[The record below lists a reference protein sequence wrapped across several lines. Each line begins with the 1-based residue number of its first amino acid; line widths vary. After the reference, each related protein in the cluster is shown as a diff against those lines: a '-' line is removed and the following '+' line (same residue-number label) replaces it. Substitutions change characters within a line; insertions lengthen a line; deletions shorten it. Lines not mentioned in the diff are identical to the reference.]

1 MKTKIMNSLHKAGM
15 TVSKHSPLLLTIGGV
30 AGLGATA
37 WYSYKAAKKVEVI
50 VEDLEEA
57 RSIEE
62 TRDHILNIPE
72 GARTLAEEE
81 SLEALMDV
89 PPVNRFEVAR
99 DIAGAIALP
108 VTLGIA
114 SIGCITLSYYILNNR
129 NNMLA
134 AALGTAIAEH
144 TYYRNR
150 IREEYG
156 EERERELHTPQRPTK
171 RTVKVNGK
179 DKEVE
184 ANERE
189 YPRTIHGEW
198 FDKSSE
204 YTADDHSYNLA
215 FIKSV
220 EAKLDLRLFQ
230 RGHLLLNEVYDALG
244 FERTRAG
251 ATLGWTTGSGF
262 ALETNVTNAWSNET
276 DFVEP
281 QIYVTWTAPKNVYDK
296 VDYEVIHRG
305 VI

>member
-1 MKTKIMNSLHKAGM
+1 MKTKIMNSLHNAGM

-30 AGLGATA
+30 VGLGATA
-37 WYSYKAAKKVEVI
+37 WYTYKASKKVEVI
-50 VEDLEEA
+50 VDNLEEA
-57 RSIEE
+57 RQIEE
-62 TRDHILNIPE
+62 DRDRILDIPE
-72 GARTLAEEE
+72 EARTLVEEDLLEEYMLAE
-81 SLEALMDV
+81 
-89 PPVNRFEVAR
+89 PVNRFEVAR

-108 VTLGIA
+108 VTLGLA

-134 AALGTAIAEH
+134 AALGTAMAEH
-144 TYYRNR
+144 AYYRNR
-150 IREEYG
+150 VREEYG
-156 EERERELHTPQRPTK
+156 EERERELHTPQRPVK
-171 RTVKVNGK
+171 RKVKVNGK

-204 YTADDHSYNLA
+204 YTIDDHSYNLA

-262 ALETNVTNAWSNET
+262 ALETSVTNAWSNET

-296 VDYEVIHRG
+296 VDYDVIHRG